1 MISPPNRL
9 SSEFAD
15 QKIIELNENQNK
27 AVMLPENINALILAG
42 AGSGKTRVLTS
53 RINYLVSNKNHHI
66 GEILAVTFTNKAAS
80 EMKQRLSFLLMR
92 PIERMWVG
100 TFHSLAHRLLRSH
113 PIEANL
119 SPTFQILDAQ
129 DQYRIVKRL
138 MKENG
143 VDETKFPIRKVQW
156 FINQQKDEGILPQNI
171 DAGYNFF
178 VKQSAKVFDLYE
190 KHCQVNDLVDFA
202 GLLVKSFELL
212 KNNQTLLDYYQKKF
226 RHILVD
232 EFQDTNRI
240 QYQWIKILHNRSN
253 HVFCVGDDDQSIYG
267 WRGARIEN
275 IQKIE
280 NDFSPIEVIKLEQNY
295 RSTGNILSA
304 SNALIANNKNR
315 LEKSLWTE
323 SGNGDLINVFNA
335 RTETEE
341 AQYIIG
347 EIQTQFNQ
355 GRNLDECAIL
365 YRSNAQSRVFEESL
379 IKHNLNYRI
388 YGGLRFFERAEIK
401 DAMGYVRLI
410 ENTSDSVA
418 FERIVNF
425 PTRGV
430 GLSTIEK
437 IRSYSSENNMDLFQ
451 SSIAIVEALPTRASN
466 ALQSFIHLIEAI
478 NDSTKNLTLSEKIDS
493 ILIQSGLMTHY
504 ANDKTDKAGSKRE
517 NLDELVT
524 AATQYVHEEGNEMN
538 ETQGFV
544 ALATLDSSGE
554 SNQSNQKSVQLMTV
568 HSAKGLEFPVV
579 FLVGLEED
587 LFPSR
592 QSKDEPHLLDEE
604 RRLCY
609 VGMTRAMKSLTLSYA
624 SRRFLHGQSFYSV
637 NSRFLNEIPRK
648 FLNYIKNPNSE
659 SRTITYENNN
669 SSAKIVSS
677 KSDSIYS
684 VGQVVK
690 HSKFGMGTIVNY
702 EGSGDSMRLQINF
715 QKAGTKWLIS
725 SYANLE
731 IV

>member
-1 MISPPNRL
+1 MISPPIV
-9 SSEFAD
+9 D
-15 QKIIELNENQNK
+15 GLNEKQQQSV
-27 AVMLPENINALILAG
+27 ALDEDINALILAG
-42 AGSGKTRVLTS
+42 AGSGKTRVLTH
-53 RINYLVSNKNHHI
+53 RIHYLVSTKNYHVDD
-66 GEILAVTFTNKAAS
+66 ILAVTFTNKAAN
-80 EMKQRLSFLLMR
+80 EMKERLSDLLRR
-92 PIERMWVG
+92 PIGRMWVG
-100 TFHSLAHRLLRSH
+100 TFHSLAHRLLRTH

-129 DQYRIVKRL
+129 DQFRIIKRL

-143 VDETKFPIRKVQW
+143 VDETKFPIKKVQW
-156 FINQQKDEGILPQNI
+156 FINQQKDEGILPHEI

-178 VKQSAKVFDLYE
+178 VKQSAKVFELYE

-202 GLLVKSFELL
+202 GLLVKSYGLL
-212 KNNQTLLDYYQKKF
+212 KNNQSLLEHYQNKF

-240 QYQWIKILHNRSN
+240 QYQFIKILHNQTN

-267 WRGARIEN
+267 WRGAKIEN

-280 NDFSPIEVIKLEQNY
+280 NDFKPIQVIKLEQNY

-304 SNALIANNKNR
+304 SNALIANNQNR

-323 SGNGDLINVFNA
+323 SGDGDLINVLNA

-341 AQYIIG
+341 AQYVVG

-379 IKHNLNYRI
+379 IKQNLNYRI

-401 DAMGYVRLI
+401 DAMGYIRLI
-410 ENTSDSVA
+410 ENTSDNIA

-425 PTRGV
+425 PTRGI

-437 IRSYSSENNMDLFQ
+437 IRSYANENQTNLFQ
-451 SSIAIVEALPTRASN
+451 SSIAIVDSLPSRAAN
-466 ALQSFIHLIEAI
+466 ALQSFIHLIEEI
-478 NDSTKNLTLSEKIDS
+478 SDNSKNLILDEKVDS
-493 ILIQSGLMTHY
+493 ILLQSGLMSHY
-504 ANDKTDKAGSKRE
+504 ANDKSDKAGSKRE

-524 AATQYVHEEGNEMN
+524 AATQYVHEEDNEMN
-538 ETQGFV
+538 ETQGFI

-554 SNQSNQKSVQLMTV
+554 SNQSNQSSVQLMTV

-624 SRRFLHGQSFYSV
+624 SRRFLHGQSFYSLS
-637 NSRFLNEIPRK
+637 SRFLDEIPK
-648 FLNYIKNPNSE
+648 SFLNYIKNESTENSYQ
-659 SRTITYENNN
+659 RYEKNTN
-669 SSAKIVSS
+669 VSN
-677 KSDSIYS
+677 KMIATSDSIYS
-684 VGQVVK
+684 IGQVVK
-690 HSKFGMGTIVNY
+690 HAKFGLGTILNY

>member
-1 MISPPNRL
+1 MNSAPIVDGLNKKQQQSVTL
-9 SSEFAD
+9 SED
-15 QKIIELNENQNK
+15 T
-27 AVMLPENINALILAG
+27 NALILAG
-42 AGSGKTRVLTS
+42 AGSGKTRVLTQ
-53 RINYLVSNKNHHI
+53 RIHHLVTSKNRNVDD
-66 GEILAVTFTNKAAS
+66 ILAVTFTNKAAN
-80 EMKQRLSFLLMR
+80 EMKERLSDLLR
-92 PIERMWVG
+92 QPIGRMWVG
-100 TFHSLAHRLLRSH
+100 TFHSLAHRLLRTH

-129 DQYRIVKRL
+129 DQFRIVKRL

-143 VDETKFPIRKVQW
+143 VDEKKLKIKEVQW
-156 FINQQKDEGILPQNI
+156 FINKNKDNGKLPQDI
-171 DAGYNFF
+171 DVGYDYAKKQK
-178 VKQSAKVFDLYE
+178 VKVYDLYE
-190 KHCQVNDLVDFA
+190 NFVQANDLVDFA

-212 KNNQTLLDYYQKKF
+212 KNNHSLLNHYQNKF
-226 RHILVD
+226 HHILVD
-232 EFQDTNRI
+232 EFQDTNQI
-240 QYQWIKILHNRSN
+240 QYQFIKILHNQNN

-267 WRGARIEN
+267 WRGAKIEN
-275 IQKIE
+275 IQKLE
-280 NDFSPIEVIKLEQNY
+280 NDFKPIQVIKLEQNY
-295 RSTGNILSA
+295 RSTGNILGA
-304 SNALIANNKNR
+304 SNALIAKNQNR

-323 SGNGDLINVFNA
+323 SGDGDLINVFNA
-335 RTETEE
+335 RDEREE
-341 AQYIIG
+341 AQYVVS

-410 ENTSDSVA
+410 ENTSDNIA

-425 PTRGV
+425 PTRGI

-437 IRSYSSENNMDLFQ
+437 IRFYSTENHTDLFQ
-451 SSIAIVEALPTRASN
+451 SSIAIVGTLPARASN
-466 ALQSFIHLIEAI
+466 ALQAFIHLIESMS
-478 NDSTKNLTLSEKIDS
+478 DSSKNLKLSEKVDT
-493 ILIQSGLMTHY
+493 ILLQSGLMSHY
-504 ANDKTDKAGSKRE
+504 ANDRTDKAGSKRE
-517 NLDELVT
+517 NLEELVT
-524 AATQYVHEEGNEMN
+524 ASTQYVHEEGNEMN
-538 ETQGFV
+538 ETQGFI

-554 SNQSNQKSVQLMTV
+554 SNQSNQNYVQLMTV

-592 QSKDEPHLLDEE
+592 QRVNQPSNIDEE

-609 VGMTRAMKSLTLSYA
+609 VGMTRAMQSLTLSHATRRSLYGETIY
-624 SRRFLHGQSFYSV
+624 SRNSMFLD
-637 NSRFLNEIPRK
+637 EIPSS
-648 FLNYIKNPNSE
+648 FLNYIKNE
-659 SRTITYENNN
+659 SSGSSYQGYEKNTN
-669 SSAKIVSS
+669 VS
-677 KSDSIYS
+677 KKMVATSDSIYS
-684 VGQVVK
+684 IGHVVK
-690 HSKFGMGTIVNY
+690 HAKFGLGTIVNY

-715 QKAGTKWLIS
+715 QKVGTKWLIS

>member
-1 MISPPNRL
+1 
-9 SSEFAD
+9 
-15 QKIIELNENQNK
+15 
-27 AVMLPENINALILAG
+27 
-42 AGSGKTRVLTS
+42 
-53 RINYLVSNKNHHI
+53 
-66 GEILAVTFTNKAAS
+66 
-80 EMKQRLSFLLMR
+80 
-92 PIERMWVG
+92 MWVG
-100 TFHSLAHRLLRSH
+100 TFHSLAHRLLRTH

-129 DQYRIVKRL
+129 DQFRIVKRL

-143 VDETKFPIRKVQW
+143 VDEKKLKIKEVQW
-156 FINQQKDEGILPQNI
+156 FINKNKDNGKLPQDI
-171 DAGYNFF
+171 DVGYDYAKKQK
-178 VKQSAKVFDLYE
+178 VKVYDLYE
-190 KHCQVNDLVDFA
+190 NFVQANDLVDFA

-212 KNNQTLLDYYQKKF
+212 KNNHSLLNHYQNKF
-226 RHILVD
+226 HHILVD
-232 EFQDTNRI
+232 EFQDTNQI
-240 QYQWIKILHNRSN
+240 QYQFIKILHNQNN

-267 WRGARIEN
+267 WRGAKIEN
-275 IQKIE
+275 IQKLE
-280 NDFSPIEVIKLEQNY
+280 NDFKPIQVIKLEQNY
-295 RSTGNILSA
+295 RSTGNILGA
-304 SNALIANNKNR
+304 SNALIAKNQNR

-323 SGNGDLINVFNA
+323 SGDGDLINVFNA
-335 RTETEE
+335 RDEREE
-341 AQYIIG
+341 AQYVVS

-410 ENTSDSVA
+410 ENTSDNIA

-425 PTRGV
+425 PTRGI

-437 IRSYSSENNMDLFQ
+437 IRSYSTENHTDLFQ
-451 SSIAIVEALPTRASN
+451 SSIAIVGTLPARASN
-466 ALQSFIHLIEAI
+466 ALQAFIHLIESMS
-478 NDSTKNLTLSEKIDS
+478 DSSKNLKLSEKVDT
-493 ILIQSGLMTHY
+493 ILLQSGLMSHY
-504 ANDKTDKAGSKRE
+504 ANDRTDKAGSKRE
-517 NLDELVT
+517 NLEELVT
-524 AATQYVHEEGNEMN
+524 ASTQYVHEEGNEMN
-538 ETQGFV
+538 ETQGFI

-554 SNQSNQKSVQLMTV
+554 SNQSNQNYVQLMTV

-592 QSKDEPHLLDEE
+592 QRVNQPSNIDEE

-609 VGMTRAMKSLTLSYA
+609 VGMTRAMQSLTLSHATRRSLYGETIY
-624 SRRFLHGQSFYSV
+624 SRNSMFLD
-637 NSRFLNEIPRK
+637 EIPSS
-648 FLNYIKNPNSE
+648 FLNYIKNE
-659 SRTITYENNN
+659 SSGSSYQGYEKNTN
-669 SSAKIVSS
+669 VS
-677 KSDSIYS
+677 KKMVATSDSIYS
-684 VGQVVK
+684 IGHVVK
-690 HSKFGMGTIVNY
+690 HAKFGLGTIVNY

-715 QKAGTKWLIS
+715 QKVGTKWLIS

>member
-1 MISPPNRL
+1 MISPPI
-9 SSEFAD
+9 AD
-15 QKIIELNENQNK
+15 GLNEKQQQSVALN
-27 AVMLPENINALILAG
+27 EDINALILAG
-42 AGSGKTRVLTS
+42 AGSGKTRVLTH
-53 RINYLVSNKNHHI
+53 RIHYLVSTKNHHVDD
-66 GEILAVTFTNKAAS
+66 ILAVTFTNKAAN
-80 EMKQRLSFLLMR
+80 EMKERLSDLLRR
-92 PIERMWVG
+92 PIGRMWVG
-100 TFHSLAHRLLRSH
+100 TFHSLAHRLLRTH
-113 PIEANL
+113 PAEANL

-129 DQYRIVKRL
+129 DQFRIVKRL

-143 VDETKFPIRKVQW
+143 VDETKFPIKKVQW
-156 FINQQKDEGILPQNI
+156 FINQQKDEGILPKDI
-171 DAGYNFF
+171 DAGYNYF
-178 VKQSAKVFDLYE
+178 VKQSAKIFDLYE
-190 KHCQVNDLVDFA
+190 THCQANDLVDFA
-202 GLLVKSFELL
+202 GLLVKSYELL
-212 KNNQTLLDYYQKKF
+212 KNNQSLLSHYQKKF
-226 RHILVD
+226 HHILVD

-240 QYQWIKILHNRSN
+240 QYQFIKILYSQSN

-280 NDFSPIEVIKLEQNY
+280 NDFKPIKVIKLEQNY

-304 SNALIANNKNR
+304 SNALIANNPNR

-323 SGNGDLINVFNA
+323 SGDGDLINVFNA

-341 AQYIIG
+341 AQYVIG
-347 EIQTQFNQ
+347 EIQSQFNQ
-355 GRNLDECAIL
+355 GRNLNECAIL

-410 ENTSDSVA
+410 ENRSDNIA

-425 PTRGV
+425 PTRGI

-437 IRSYSSENNMDLFQ
+437 IRSHAIEKHTDLFQ
-451 SSIAIVEALPTRASN
+451 SSIAIVESLPARAAN
-466 ALQSFIHLIEAI
+466 ALQAFIHLIEAI
-478 NDSTKNLTLSEKIDS
+478 SDSTKNLTLSEKVDS
-493 ILIQSGLMTHY
+493 ILLQSGLMSHY

-524 AATQYVHEEGNEMN
+524 AATQYVHEEDNEMN
-538 ETQGFV
+538 ETQGFI

-554 SNQSNQKSVQLMTV
+554 SNQSNQNCVQLMTV

-592 QSKDEPHLLDEE
+592 QSKDETHLLDEE

-609 VGMTRAMKSLTLSYA
+609 VGMTRAMQSLTLSYA
-624 SRRFLHGQSFYSV
+624 SKRFLHGQSFYSL
-637 NSRFLNEIPRK
+637 NSRFLDEIPRN
-648 FLNYIKNPNSE
+648 FLNYIKNPNNE
-659 SRTITYENNN
+659 SATKSYKNTNAF
-669 SSAKIVSS
+669 SKKMVSS

-684 VGQVVK
+684 IGQVVK
-690 HSKFGMGTIVNY
+690 HSKFGLGTIVSY
-702 EGSGDSMRLQINF
+702 EGSGDSMRLQIKF
-715 QKAGTKWLIS
+715 QKVGTKWLIS

>member
-1 MISPPNRL
+1 MISPPIV
-9 SSEFAD
+9 D
-15 QKIIELNENQNK
+15 GLNEKQQQSV
-27 AVMLPENINALILAG
+27 ALDEDINALILAG
-42 AGSGKTRVLTS
+42 AGSGKTRVLTH
-53 RINYLVSNKNHHI
+53 RIHYLVSTKNYHVDD
-66 GEILAVTFTNKAAS
+66 ILAVTFTNKAAN
-80 EMKQRLSFLLMR
+80 EMKERLSDLLRR
-92 PIERMWVG
+92 PIGRMWVG
-100 TFHSLAHRLLRSH
+100 TFHSLAHRLLRTH

-129 DQYRIVKRL
+129 DQFRIIKRL

-143 VDETKFPIRKVQW
+143 VDETKFPIKKVQW
-156 FINQQKDEGILPQNI
+156 FINQQKDEGILPHEI

-202 GLLVKSFELL
+202 GLLVKSYGLL
-212 KNNQTLLDYYQKKF
+212 KNNQSLLEHYQNKF

-240 QYQWIKILHNRSN
+240 QYQFIKILHNQNN

-267 WRGARIEN
+267 WRGAKIEN

-280 NDFSPIEVIKLEQNY
+280 NDFKPIQVIKLEQNY

-304 SNALIANNKNR
+304 SNALIANNQNR

-323 SGNGDLINVFNA
+323 SGDGDLINVLNA

-341 AQYIIG
+341 AQYVVG

-379 IKHNLNYRI
+379 IKQNLNYRI

-401 DAMGYVRLI
+401 DAMGYIRLI
-410 ENTSDSVA
+410 ENTSDNIA

-425 PTRGV
+425 PTRGI

-437 IRSYSSENNMDLFQ
+437 IRSYANENQTNLFQ
-451 SSIAIVEALPTRASN
+451 SSIAIVDSLPSRAAN

-478 NDSTKNLTLSEKIDS
+478 SDSSKNLILNEKVDS
-493 ILIQSGLMTHY
+493 ILLQSGLMSHY
-504 ANDKTDKAGSKRE
+504 ANDKSDKAGSKRE

-524 AATQYVHEEGNEMN
+524 AATQYVHEEDNEMN
-538 ETQGFV
+538 ETQGFI

-554 SNQSNQKSVQLMTV
+554 SNQSNQSSVQLMTV

-624 SRRFLHGQSFYSV
+624 SRRFLHGQSFYSLS
-637 NSRFLNEIPRK
+637 SRFLDEIPK
-648 FLNYIKNPNSE
+648 SFLNYIKNESTENSYQG
-659 SRTITYENNN
+659 YEKNTN
-669 SSAKIVSS
+669 VSN
-677 KSDSIYS
+677 KMIATSDSIYS
-684 VGQVVK
+684 IGQVVK
-690 HSKFGMGTIVNY
+690 HAKFGLGTILNY

>member
-1 MISPPNRL
+1 MISPPI
-9 SSEFAD
+9 AD
-15 QKIIELNENQNK
+15 GLNEKQQQSVALN
-27 AVMLPENINALILAG
+27 EDINALILAG
-42 AGSGKTRVLTS
+42 AGSGKTRVLTH
-53 RINYLVSNKNHHI
+53 RIHYLVSTKNHHVDD
-66 GEILAVTFTNKAAS
+66 ILAVTFTNKAAN
-80 EMKQRLSFLLMR
+80 EMKERLSDLLRR
-92 PIERMWVG
+92 PIGRMWVG
-100 TFHSLAHRLLRSH
+100 TFHSLAHRLLRTH
-113 PIEANL
+113 PAEANL

-129 DQYRIVKRL
+129 DQFRIVKRL

-143 VDETKFPIRKVQW
+143 VDETKFPIKKVQW
-156 FINQQKDEGILPQNI
+156 FINQQKDEGILPKDI
-171 DAGYNFF
+171 DAGYNYF
-178 VKQSAKVFDLYE
+178 VKQSAKIFDLYE
-190 KHCQVNDLVDFA
+190 THCQANDLVDFA
-202 GLLVKSFELL
+202 GLLVKSYELL
-212 KNNQTLLDYYQKKF
+212 KNNQSLLSHYQKKF
-226 RHILVD
+226 HHILVD

-240 QYQWIKILHNRSN
+240 QYQFIKILYSQSN

-280 NDFSPIEVIKLEQNY
+280 NDFKPIKVIKLEQNY

-304 SNALIANNKNR
+304 SNALIANNPNR

-323 SGNGDLINVFNA
+323 SGDGDLINVFNA

-341 AQYIIG
+341 AQYVIG
-347 EIQTQFNQ
+347 EIQSQFNQ
-355 GRNLDECAIL
+355 GRNLNECAIL

-410 ENTSDSVA
+410 ENRSDNIA

-425 PTRGV
+425 PTRGI

-437 IRSYSSENNMDLFQ
+437 IRSHAIEKHTDLFQ
-451 SSIAIVEALPTRASN
+451 SSIAIVESLPARAAN
-466 ALQSFIHLIEAI
+466 ALQAFIHLIEAI
-478 NDSTKNLTLSEKIDS
+478 SDSTKNLTLSEKVDS
-493 ILIQSGLMTHY
+493 ILLQSGLMSHY

-524 AATQYVHEEGNEMN
+524 AATQYVDEEDNEMN
-538 ETQGFV
+538 ETQGFI

-554 SNQSNQKSVQLMTV
+554 SNQSNQNCVQLMTV

-609 VGMTRAMKSLTLSYA
+609 VGMTRAMQSLTLSYA
-624 SRRFLHGQSFYSV
+624 SKRFLHGQSFYSL
-637 NSRFLNEIPRK
+637 NSRFLDEIPRN
-648 FLNYIKNPNSE
+648 FLNYIKNPNNE
-659 SRTITYENNN
+659 SATKSYGNTNAF
-669 SSAKIVSS
+669 SKKMVSS

-684 VGQVVK
+684 IGQVVK
-690 HSKFGMGTIVNY
+690 HSKFGLGTILNY
-702 EGSGDSMRLQINF
+702 EGSGDSMRLQIKF
-715 QKAGTKWLIS
+715 QKVGTKWLIS

>member
-1 MISPPNRL
+1 MISPPIV
-9 SSEFAD
+9 D
-15 QKIIELNENQNK
+15 GLNEKQQQSV
-27 AVMLPENINALILAG
+27 ALDEDINALILAG
-42 AGSGKTRVLTS
+42 AGSGKTRVLTH
-53 RINYLVSNKNHHI
+53 RIHYLVSTKNYHVDD
-66 GEILAVTFTNKAAS
+66 ILAVTFTNKAAN
-80 EMKQRLSFLLMR
+80 EMKERLSDLLRR
-92 PIERMWVG
+92 PIGRMWVG
-100 TFHSLAHRLLRSH
+100 TFHSLAHRLLRTH

-129 DQYRIVKRL
+129 DQFRIIKRL

-143 VDETKFPIRKVQW
+143 VDETKFPIKKVQW
-156 FINQQKDEGILPQNI
+156 FINQQKDEGILPHEI

-190 KHCQVNDLVDFA
+190 RHCQVNDLVDFA
-202 GLLVKSFELL
+202 GLLVKSYGLL
-212 KNNQTLLDYYQKKF
+212 KNNQSLLEHYQNKF

-240 QYQWIKILHNRSN
+240 QYQFIKILHNQTN

-267 WRGARIEN
+267 WRGAKIEN

-280 NDFSPIEVIKLEQNY
+280 NDFKPIQVIKLEQNY

-304 SNALIANNKNR
+304 SNALIANNQNR

-323 SGNGDLINVFNA
+323 SGDGDLINVLNA

-341 AQYIIG
+341 AQYVVG

-379 IKHNLNYRI
+379 IKQNLNYRI

-401 DAMGYVRLI
+401 DAMGYIRLI
-410 ENTSDSVA
+410 ENTSDNIA

-425 PTRGV
+425 PTRGI

-437 IRSYSSENNMDLFQ
+437 IRSYANENQTNLFQ
-451 SSIAIVEALPTRASN
+451 SSIAIVDSLPSRAAN

-478 NDSTKNLTLSEKIDS
+478 SDSSKNLILNEKVDS
-493 ILIQSGLMTHY
+493 ILLQSGLMSHY
-504 ANDKTDKAGSKRE
+504 ANDKSDKAGSKRE

-524 AATQYVHEEGNEMN
+524 AATQYVHEEDNEMN
-538 ETQGFV
+538 ETQGFI

-554 SNQSNQKSVQLMTV
+554 SNQSNQSSVQLMTV

-624 SRRFLHGQSFYSV
+624 SRRFLHGQSFYSLS
-637 NSRFLNEIPRK
+637 SRFLDEIPK
-648 FLNYIKNPNSE
+648 SFLNYIKNESTENSYQ
-659 SRTITYENNN
+659 RYEKNTN
-669 SSAKIVSS
+669 VSN
-677 KSDSIYS
+677 KMIATSDSIYS
-684 VGQVVK
+684 IGQVVK
-690 HSKFGMGTIVNY
+690 HAKFGLGTILNY

>member
-1 MISPPNRL
+1 MNSTPIV
-9 SSEFAD
+9 D
-15 QKIIELNENQNK
+15 GLNEKQQQS
-27 AVMLPENINALILAG
+27 VTLSEDTNALILAG
-42 AGSGKTRVLTS
+42 AGSGKTRVLTQ
-53 RINYLVSNKNHHI
+53 RIHHLVTSKNRNVDD
-66 GEILAVTFTNKAAS
+66 ILAVTFTNKAAN
-80 EMKQRLSFLLMR
+80 EMKERLRDLLR
-92 PIERMWVG
+92 QPIGRMWVG
-100 TFHSLAHRLLRSH
+100 TFHSLAHRLLRTH

-129 DQYRIVKRL
+129 DQFRIVKRL

-143 VDETKFPIRKVQW
+143 VDEKKLKIKEVQW
-156 FINQQKDEGILPQNI
+156 FINKNKDNGKLPQDI
-171 DAGYNFF
+171 DVGYDYAKKQK
-178 VKQSAKVFDLYE
+178 VKVYDLYE
-190 KHCQVNDLVDFA
+190 NFVQANDLVDFA

-212 KNNQTLLDYYQKKF
+212 KNNHSLLNHYQNKF
-226 RHILVD
+226 HHILVD
-232 EFQDTNRI
+232 EFQDTNQI
-240 QYQWIKILHNRSN
+240 QYQFIKILHNQNN

-267 WRGARIEN
+267 WRGAKIEN
-275 IQKIE
+275 IQKLE
-280 NDFSPIEVIKLEQNY
+280 NDFKPIQVIKLEQNY
-295 RSTGNILSA
+295 RSTGNILGA
-304 SNALIANNKNR
+304 SNALIAKNQNR

-323 SGNGDLINVFNA
+323 SGDGDLINVFNA
-335 RTETEE
+335 RDEREE
-341 AQYIIG
+341 AQYVVS

-410 ENTSDSVA
+410 ENTSDNIA

-425 PTRGV
+425 PTRGI

-437 IRSYSSENNMDLFQ
+437 IRSYSTENHTDLFQ
-451 SSIAIVEALPTRASN
+451 SSIAIVGTLPARASN
-466 ALQSFIHLIEAI
+466 ALQAFIHLIESMS
-478 NDSTKNLTLSEKIDS
+478 DSSKNLKLSEKVDT
-493 ILIQSGLMTHY
+493 ILLQSGLMSHY
-504 ANDKTDKAGSKRE
+504 ANDRTDKAGSKRE
-517 NLDELVT
+517 NLEELVT
-524 AATQYVHEEGNEMN
+524 ASTQYVHEEGNEMN
-538 ETQGFV
+538 ETQGFI

-554 SNQSNQKSVQLMTV
+554 SNQSNQNYVQLMTV

-592 QSKDEPHLLDEE
+592 QRVNQPSNIDEE

-609 VGMTRAMKSLTLSYA
+609 VGMTRAMQSLTLSHATRRSLYGETIY
-624 SRRFLHGQSFYSV
+624 SRNSMFLD
-637 NSRFLNEIPRK
+637 EIPSS
-648 FLNYIKNPNSE
+648 FLNYIKNE
-659 SRTITYENNN
+659 SSGSSYQGYEKNTN
-669 SSAKIVSS
+669 VS
-677 KSDSIYS
+677 KKMVATSDSIYS
-684 VGQVVK
+684 IGHVVK
-690 HSKFGMGTIVNY
+690 HAKFGLGTIVNY

-715 QKAGTKWLIS
+715 QKVGTKWLIS

>member
-1 MISPPNRL
+1 MISPPIV
-9 SSEFAD
+9 D
-15 QKIIELNENQNK
+15 GLNEKQQQSV
-27 AVMLPENINALILAG
+27 ALDEDINALILAG
-42 AGSGKTRVLTS
+42 AGSGKTRVLTH
-53 RINYLVSNKNHHI
+53 RIHYLVSTKNYHVDD
-66 GEILAVTFTNKAAS
+66 ILAVTFTNKAAN
-80 EMKQRLSFLLMR
+80 EMKERLSDLLRR
-92 PIERMWVG
+92 PIGRMWVG
-100 TFHSLAHRLLRSH
+100 TFHSLAHRLLRTH

-129 DQYRIVKRL
+129 DQFRIIKRL

-143 VDETKFPIRKVQW
+143 VDETKFPIKKVQW
-156 FINQQKDEGILPQNI
+156 FINQQKDEGILPHEI

-178 VKQSAKVFDLYE
+178 IKQSAKVFDLYE

-202 GLLVKSFELL
+202 GLLVKSYGLL
-212 KNNQTLLDYYQKKF
+212 KNNQSLLEHYQNKF

-240 QYQWIKILHNRSN
+240 QYQFIKILHNQKN

-267 WRGARIEN
+267 WRGAKIEN

-280 NDFSPIEVIKLEQNY
+280 NDFKPIQVIKLEQNY

-304 SNALIANNKNR
+304 SNALIANNQNR

-323 SGNGDLINVFNA
+323 SGDGDLINVLNA

-341 AQYIIG
+341 AQYVVG

-379 IKHNLNYRI
+379 IKQNLNYRI

-401 DAMGYVRLI
+401 DAMGYIRLI
-410 ENTSDSVA
+410 ENTSDNIA

-425 PTRGV
+425 PTRGI

-437 IRSYSSENNMDLFQ
+437 IRSYANENQTNLFQ
-451 SSIAIVEALPTRASN
+451 SSIAIVDSLPSRAAN

-478 NDSTKNLTLSEKIDS
+478 SDSSKNLILNEKVDS
-493 ILIQSGLMTHY
+493 ILLQSGLMSHY
-504 ANDKTDKAGSKRE
+504 ANDKSDKAGSKRE

-524 AATQYVHEEGNEMN
+524 AATQYVHEEDNEMN
-538 ETQGFV
+538 ETQGFI

-554 SNQSNQKSVQLMTV
+554 SNQSNQSSVQLMTV

-624 SRRFLHGQSFYSV
+624 SRRFLHGQSFYSLS
-637 NSRFLNEIPRK
+637 SRFLDEIPK
-648 FLNYIKNPNSE
+648 SFLNYIKNESTENSYQG
-659 SRTITYENNN
+659 YEKNTN
-669 SSAKIVSS
+669 VSN
-677 KSDSIYS
+677 KMIATSDSIYS
-684 VGQVVK
+684 IGQVVK
-690 HSKFGMGTIVNY
+690 HAKFGLGTILNY

>member
-66 GEILAVTFTNKAAS
+66 DEILAVTFTNKAAS

-253 HVFCVGDDDQSIYG
+253 YVFCVGDDDQSIYG

-451 SSIAIVEALPTRASN
+451 SSIAIVEVLPTRASN

>member
-1 MISPPNRL
+1 MNSAPIV
-9 SSEFAD
+9 D
-15 QKIIELNENQNK
+15 GLNEKQQQS
-27 AVMLPENINALILAG
+27 VTLSEDTNALILAG
-42 AGSGKTRVLTS
+42 AGSGKTRVLTQ
-53 RINYLVSNKNHHI
+53 RIHHLVTSKNRNVDD
-66 GEILAVTFTNKAAS
+66 ILAVTFTNKAAN
-80 EMKQRLSFLLMR
+80 EMKERLSDLLR
-92 PIERMWVG
+92 QPIGRMWVG
-100 TFHSLAHRLLRSH
+100 TFHSLAHRLLRTH

-129 DQYRIVKRL
+129 DQFRIVKRL

-143 VDETKFPIRKVQW
+143 VDEKKLKIKEVQW
-156 FINQQKDEGILPQNI
+156 FINKNKDNGKLPQDI
-171 DAGYNFF
+171 DVGYDYAKKQK
-178 VKQSAKVFDLYE
+178 VKVYDLYE
-190 KHCQVNDLVDFA
+190 NFVQANDLVDFA

-212 KNNQTLLDYYQKKF
+212 KNNHSLLNHYQNKF
-226 RHILVD
+226 HHILVD
-232 EFQDTNRI
+232 EFQDTNQI
-240 QYQWIKILHNRSN
+240 QYQFIKILHNQNN

-267 WRGARIEN
+267 WRGAKIEN
-275 IQKIE
+275 IQKLE
-280 NDFSPIEVIKLEQNY
+280 NDFKPIQVIKLEQNY
-295 RSTGNILSA
+295 RSTGNILGA
-304 SNALIANNKNR
+304 SNALIAKNQNR

-323 SGNGDLINVFNA
+323 SGDGDLINVFNA
-335 RTETEE
+335 RDEREE
-341 AQYIIG
+341 AQYVVS

-410 ENTSDSVA
+410 ENTSDNIA

-425 PTRGV
+425 PTRGI

-437 IRSYSSENNMDLFQ
+437 IRSYSTENHTDLFQ
-451 SSIAIVEALPTRASN
+451 SSIAIVGTLPARASN
-466 ALQSFIHLIEAI
+466 ALQAFIHLIESMS
-478 NDSTKNLTLSEKIDS
+478 DSSKNLKLSEKVDT
-493 ILIQSGLMTHY
+493 ILLQSGLMSHY
-504 ANDKTDKAGSKRE
+504 ANDRTDKAGSKRE
-517 NLDELVT
+517 NLEELVT
-524 AATQYVHEEGNEMN
+524 ASTQYVHEEGNEMN
-538 ETQGFV
+538 ETQGFI

-554 SNQSNQKSVQLMTV
+554 SNQSNQNYVQLMTV

-592 QSKDEPHLLDEE
+592 QRVNQPSNIDEE

-609 VGMTRAMKSLTLSYA
+609 VGMTRAMQSLTLSHATRRSLYGETIY
-624 SRRFLHGQSFYSV
+624 SRNSMFLD
-637 NSRFLNEIPRK
+637 EIPSS
-648 FLNYIKNPNSE
+648 FLNYIKNE
-659 SRTITYENNN
+659 SIGSSYQGYEKNTN
-669 SSAKIVSS
+669 VS
-677 KSDSIYS
+677 KKMVATSDSIYS
-684 VGQVVK
+684 IGHVVK
-690 HSKFGMGTIVNY
+690 HAKFGLGTIVNY

-715 QKAGTKWLIS
+715 QKVGTKWLIS

>member
-1 MISPPNRL
+1 MISPPI
-9 SSEFAD
+9 AD
-15 QKIIELNENQNK
+15 GLNEKQQQSV
-27 AVMLPENINALILAG
+27 ALDEDINALILAG
-42 AGSGKTRVLTS
+42 AGSGKTRVLTY
-53 RINYLVSNKNHHI
+53 RIHYLVSTKNHHVDD
-66 GEILAVTFTNKAAS
+66 ILAVTFTNKAAN
-80 EMKQRLSFLLMR
+80 EMKERLSDLLRR
-92 PIERMWVG
+92 PIGRMWVG
-100 TFHSLAHRLLRSH
+100 TFHSLAHRLLRTH
-113 PIEANL
+113 PVEANL

-129 DQYRIVKRL
+129 DQFRIVKRL

-143 VDETKFPIRKVQW
+143 VDETKFPIKKIQW
-156 FINQQKDEGILPQNI
+156 FINQQKDEGILPKDI
-171 DAGYNFF
+171 DAGYNYF
-178 VKQSAKVFDLYE
+178 VKQSAKIFDLYE
-190 KHCQVNDLVDFA
+190 THCQANDLVDFA
-202 GLLVKSFELL
+202 GLLVKSYELL
-212 KNNQTLLDYYQKKF
+212 KNNQSLLSHYQKKF
-226 RHILVD
+226 HHILVD

-240 QYQWIKILHNRSN
+240 QYQFIKILYSQSN

-280 NDFSPIEVIKLEQNY
+280 NDFKPIKVIKLEQNY

-304 SNALIANNKNR
+304 SNALIANNPNR

-323 SGNGDLINVFNA
+323 SGDGDLINVFNA

-341 AQYIIG
+341 AQYVIG
-347 EIQTQFNQ
+347 EIQSQFNQ
-355 GRNLDECAIL
+355 GRNLNECAIL

-410 ENTSDSVA
+410 ENRSDNIA

-425 PTRGV
+425 PTRGI

-437 IRSYSSENNMDLFQ
+437 IRSHAIEKHTDLFQ
-451 SSIAIVEALPTRASN
+451 SSIAIVESLPARAAN
-466 ALQSFIHLIEAI
+466 ALQAFIHLIEAI
-478 NDSTKNLTLSEKIDS
+478 SDSTKNLTLSEKVDS
-493 ILIQSGLMTHY
+493 ILLQSGLMSHY

-524 AATQYVHEEGNEMN
+524 AATQYVDEEDNEMN
-538 ETQGFV
+538 ETQGFI

-554 SNQSNQKSVQLMTV
+554 SNQINQNCVQLMTV

-592 QSKDEPHLLDEE
+592 QSKDERHLLDEE

-609 VGMTRAMKSLTLSYA
+609 VGMTRAMQSLTLSYA
-624 SRRFLHGQSFYSV
+624 SKRFLHGQSFYSL
-637 NSRFLNEIPRK
+637 NSRFLDEIPK
-648 FLNYIKNPNSE
+648 KNLNYIKNPNNE
-659 SRTITYENNN
+659 SVTKSYENTDAF
-669 SSAKIVSS
+669 SKKMVSS
-677 KSDSIYS
+677 KNDSIYS
-684 VGQVVK
+684 IGQVVK
-690 HSKFGMGTIVNY
+690 HSKFGLGTILNY
-702 EGSGDSMRLQINF
+702 EGSGDSMRLQIKF
-715 QKAGTKWLIS
+715 QKVGTKWLIS

>member
-1 MISPPNRL
+1 MISPPIV
-9 SSEFAD
+9 D
-15 QKIIELNENQNK
+15 GLNEKQQQSV
-27 AVMLPENINALILAG
+27 ALDEDINALILAG
-42 AGSGKTRVLTS
+42 AGSGKTRVLTH
-53 RINYLVSNKNHHI
+53 RIHYLVSTKNYHVDD
-66 GEILAVTFTNKAAS
+66 ILAVTFTNKAAN
-80 EMKQRLSFLLMR
+80 EMKERLSDLLRR
-92 PIERMWVG
+92 PIGRMWVG
-100 TFHSLAHRLLRSH
+100 TFHSLAHRLLRTH

-129 DQYRIVKRL
+129 DQFRIIKRL

-143 VDETKFPIRKVQW
+143 VDETKFPIKKVQW
-156 FINQQKDEGILPQNI
+156 FINQQKDEGILPHEI

-202 GLLVKSFELL
+202 GLLVKSYGLL
-212 KNNQTLLDYYQKKF
+212 KNNQSLLEHYQNKF

-240 QYQWIKILHNRSN
+240 QYQFIKILHNQTN

-267 WRGARIEN
+267 WRGAKIEN

-280 NDFSPIEVIKLEQNY
+280 NDFKPIQVIKLEQNY

-304 SNALIANNKNR
+304 SNALIANNQNR

-323 SGNGDLINVFNA
+323 SGDGDLINVLNA

-341 AQYIIG
+341 AQYVVG

-379 IKHNLNYRI
+379 IKQNLNYRI

-401 DAMGYVRLI
+401 DAMGYIRLI
-410 ENTSDSVA
+410 ENTSDNIA

-425 PTRGV
+425 PTRGI

-437 IRSYSSENNMDLFQ
+437 IRSYANENQTNLFQ
-451 SSIAIVEALPTRASN
+451 SSIAIVDSLPSRAAN

-478 NDSTKNLTLSEKIDS
+478 SDSSKNLILSEKVDS
-493 ILIQSGLMTHY
+493 ILLQSGLMSHY
-504 ANDKTDKAGSKRE
+504 ANDKSDKAGSKRE

-524 AATQYVHEEGNEMN
+524 AATQYVHEEDNEMN
-538 ETQGFV
+538 ETQGFI

-554 SNQSNQKSVQLMTV
+554 SNQSNQSSVQLMTV

-624 SRRFLHGQSFYSV
+624 SRRFLHGQSFYSLS
-637 NSRFLNEIPRK
+637 SRFLDEIPK
-648 FLNYIKNPNSE
+648 SFLNYIKNESTENSYQG
-659 SRTITYENNN
+659 YEKNTN
-669 SSAKIVSS
+669 VSN
-677 KSDSIYS
+677 KMIATSDSIYS
-684 VGQVVK
+684 IGQVVK
-690 HSKFGMGTIVNY
+690 HAKFGLGTILNY